1 MVIALK
7 NDDLEVQ
14 CKTFGGE
21 LSSIRNKE
29 GLEYLWQG
37 DPEYWSGQA
46 PVLFP
51 ICGSVRNGQV
61 QYHLKDGVKTG
72 QLPRHGLI
80 RKREF
85 ELKEQT
91 DHRLVFEITLTK
103 RACKIIPTIFEL
115 KSFMNY
121 KGKKSPSPIVYKI

>member
-7 NDDLEVQ
+7 NGDLELQ
-14 CKTFGGE
+14 FKTFGGE
-21 LSSIRNKE
+21 LSSIRSKE
-29 GLEYLWQG
+29 GIEYLWQG

-91 DHRLVFEITLTK
+91 DNRLVFEITSNEESLQ
-103 RACKIIPTIFEL
+103 
-115 KSFMNY
+115 NY
-121 KGKKSPSPIVYKI
+121 PYHF

>member
-51 ICGSVRNGQV
+51 ICGSVRNGRV

-85 ELKEQT
+85 ELKEQI
-91 DHRLVFEITLTK
+91 DNRLVFEITSNEESLTK
-103 RACKIIPTIFEL
+103 LSLPFSSGNRL
-115 KSFMNY
+115 
-121 KGKKSPSPIVYKI
+121 